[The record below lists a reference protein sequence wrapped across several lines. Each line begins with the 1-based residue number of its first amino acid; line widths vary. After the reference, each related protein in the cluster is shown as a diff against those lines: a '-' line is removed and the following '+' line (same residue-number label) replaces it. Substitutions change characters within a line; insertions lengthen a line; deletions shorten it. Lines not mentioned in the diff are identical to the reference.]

1 MNSWT
6 CGRVA
11 AGPEATNDN
20 PLRTALGA
28 PPFGDGKVV
37 KVGIRLVGWN
47 DSWDESSNTAF
58 IIIVYYIELGFKWFQ
73 DPL

>member
-28 PPFGDGKVV
+28 TPFGDGKVV

-47 DSWDESSNTAF
+47 DSGD
-58 IIIVYYIELGFKWFQ
+58 
-73 DPL
+73 